1 MLQKRIIQ
9 LLSNSDTRHSDY
21 SFPPS
26 NPLFFKEQ
34 LLKVQDIFKMRISNF
49 IYNCLNK
56 TSPVNFQFWFRL
68 TIQVHNHNTRSQ
80 YINIDKSIYNNNL
93 FIPPARTSH
102 YNLLKLIKAQ
112 WPNTLN
118 EIPPTIR
125 NSISSN
131 ICIKKYKQIL
141 LQSYNIH

>member
-1 MLQKRIIQ
+1 
-9 LLSNSDTRHSDY
+9 
-21 SFPPS
+21 
-26 NPLFFKEQ
+26 
-34 LLKVQDIFKMRISNF
+34 MRIANF

-56 TSPVNFQFWFRL
+56 TSPVNFQLWFRL

-80 YINIDKSIYNNNL
+80 YINLDKSIYTNNL
-93 FIPPARTSH
+93 LIPTARTFH
-102 YNLLKLIKAQ
+102 YGLKLIKVQ
-112 WPNTLN
+112 GPKIWN

-131 ICIKKYKQIL
+131 IFIKKYKQIL